1 MALLTHFAPWWSSN
15 TTTSPW
21 DLLDDHP
28 FFNLNSSFFREA
40 NIGRA
45 NRANVQETDNE
56 YKIELEVP
64 GYQKEEIHIEFSSDA
79 KSVTISG
86 KHESSYKEGPAEGV
100 VEEGKEKSEGK
111 ESEKKGSK
119 EGIEKKESKSLTETR
134 KETTVGKPTPKY
146 WISERSVGEFSRT
159 FSFATPLDVDKAV
172 AKLESGLLTL
182 TIPKATTV
190 TPKKI
195 TIS

>member
-1 MALLTHFAPWWSSN
+1 MALFTRFAPWWSSN

-86 KHESSYKEGPAEGV
+86 KHESSYEEGPAEGV
-100 VEEGKEKSEGK
+100 VEEGKVSE
-111 ESEKKGSK
+111 EKGSK

-134 KETTVGKPTPKY
+134 KETTVEKPTPKF

-159 FSFATPLDVDKAV
+159 FSFATPLNIDKAV
-172 AKLESGLLTL
+172 AKLEAGVMTL

-190 TPKKI
+190 TTKKI